1 MFTYYVSF
9 LFLFVLK
16 RVGCSKLV
24 ENGKGNV
31 ENPPMFRTGLGK
43 SVELKQ
49 SSISKARPLLGDIDE
64 SLTGTAIQFCL
75 YIGYAS

>member
-1 MFTYYVSF
+1 M
-9 LFLFVLK
+9 
-16 RVGCSKLV
+16 

-49 SSISKARPLLGDIDE
+49 SSISKARSLLGDIDE